1 MRSEDYRKRIDIFI
15 TLLISYFFIMCLC
28 FKYFSDQNIYENYI
42 MLTLAVMI
50 AIISYYTS
58 ITFSLIAVL
67 VVDFGYSSYR
77 LYMNIEKGILVDTK
91 VYYWMIVIPITAI
104 LVKVLS
110 DYILK
115 LQIQLSK
122 AIENNKKLAMIDEET
137 GIRNSSAL
145 FNEIPIY
152 MNMNKRYKL
161 PVAVMLVRFKYSKK
175 LKSIVGKDFFKNIIV
190 EYSEVMEDSL
200 RLEDRKYILNDEDTF
215 AFILISDEKGCEIVK
230 DRLKSNLEKV
240 SLEKSKMF
248 KNLKLEVQVG
258 YCKYNDKVKDAMDFI
273 AKAEEE
279 IYYDV

>member
-122 AIENNKKLAMIDEET
+122 AIENNKKLVMIDEET